1 MELEDPRLH
10 ETARMW
16 KSAQHQINMAA
27 VGILVMLV
35 LMCAV
40 MGIVLSDAPF
50 PINIF
55 PITIIAIFGMMVMI
69 YVIYTNMDKKDHW
82 TLALP
87 FNNSL
92 FEKMETL
99 VEGKIIEKGHT
110 YAAVPYSGISTL
122 SDSNRGMGYARA
134 YAIRAPDDSRIQV
147 RFALQVIHSKNH
159 TTYLFPLE
167 IRNVRMG
174 NIDFARQ
181 VQADLMDVLIGV
193 DFLSYPKEH

>member
-1 MELEDPRLH
+1 MDLEDPRLH

-16 KSAQHQINMAA
+16 KSAQHQINMGG
-27 VGILVMLV
+27 VGIFVMLII
-35 LMCAV
+35 MCAV
-40 MGIVLSDAPF
+40 MGIVLSDALF
-50 PINIF
+50 PINVF
-55 PITIIAIFGMMVMI
+55 PIAIIVGFGLPVLI
-69 YVIYTNMDKKDHW
+69 YVIYTNLDKKDHW

-99 VEGKIIEKGHT
+99 VEGKIIEKGYT
-110 YAAVPYSGISTL
+110 YAAVTYSGISTL

-147 RFALQVIHSKNH
+147 RFALQVIRGKNH

-167 IRNVRMG
+167 IRDVRMG

-181 VQADLMDVLIGV
+181 VQADLMDILMGI
-193 DFLSYPKEH
+193 DFLSYRRER